1 MLVLMKMKFYADDQ
15 EKEVI
20 EVAELILEEYFGLG
34 TTGADAIVDCL
45 RDLVS
50 GQMNVSEWETDDD
63 TVFRA
68 VAMIGMKLQEENK
81 LHQMIVPL
89 PVV

>member
-1 MLVLMKMKFYADDQ
+1 MEMKFYADDQ

-45 RDLVS
+45 RDLVG